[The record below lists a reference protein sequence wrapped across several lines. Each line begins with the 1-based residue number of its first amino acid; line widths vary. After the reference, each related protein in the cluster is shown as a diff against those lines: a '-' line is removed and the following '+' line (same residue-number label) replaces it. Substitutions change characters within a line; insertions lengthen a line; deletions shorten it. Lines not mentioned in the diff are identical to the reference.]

1 MFVGVNPLHEDPL
14 DDVEDIEIESQPLLR
29 RMKKMES
36 TVEQEG
42 RAVRAKMDNV
52 ETKVDHVETKVDHVE
67 TKISEEIRLLK
78 SQISALEQDNKA
90 LRKGSIMASSH
101 PDLSP

>member
-1 MFVGVNPLHEDPL
+1 
-14 DDVEDIEIESQPLLR
+14 
-29 RMKKMES
+29 MES

-42 RAVRAKMDNV
+42 RAMRAKVDNV
-52 ETKVDHVETKVDHVE
+52 ETKVDNVESSMKAKVDHVE

-78 SQISALEQDNKA
+78 SQISALEQDKKT
-90 LRKGSIMASSH
+90 LRKGSIMVSSQ